1 MLKTIH
7 CDDLDLVLDIIPG
20 AEPPIHI
27 LVNLCNI
34 SDSVQLCIR
43 LSDLAKM
50 HEIF

>member
-34 SDSVQLCIR
+34 YLTVCNYVLGC
-43 LSDLAKM
+43 LT
-50 HEIF
+50 